1 METASRETRV
11 RAYFERAI
19 ASDAS
24 ARERVLAEAR
34 AEHES
39 IATELESLLAYS
51 EATGLLDGGVS
62 GVAGAFAEMDAA
74 VAMPKVIGQYEV
86 IREIGRGGMGVV
98 YEAQQRFP
106 QRRVAIKLVRSD
118 VATPSMMRRFRHE
131 AQALGMLQHAAIAQV
146 LEAGAADV
154 DGRLRSFLAMELAEG
169 MSLHKWVREHK
180 ASTRQILELMGKI
193 ANGVDHAHKRG
204 VIHRDLKPS
213 NILVNANGEPKI
225 LDFGVAR
232 LTATDAS
239 PGATLATGA
248 GQVIGTLGY
257 MSPEQLSGDQ
267 RLVDVRSDVYA
278 LGAMLYELLAGRP
291 AIELPTMSLL
301 EAIEAVKNKEAQPL
315 GRVRSELRGD
325 VEAIVGK
332 ALEKTVEKRYQSA
345 ADLSD
350 DILRYLTG
358 QPVQARPQTAVYQLR
373 KFAARNKVLVLAA
386 GAVVTTLV
394 VSTAAVGWQAVRA
407 TRAAERATL
416 QAQRAEETAE
426 VLKRMISAGAP
437 EVALG
442 RELTVREMLDAS
454 AGELE
459 KSEDLDPLVRAET
472 HTLLGNTYGAV
483 SQFDKALHHQ
493 RIAEREFV
501 KRFGLRSER
510 ALRARIELAMSVART
525 GSQRADEPY
534 ARAAYEDAVL
544 ALGPDHPV
552 TMRAE
557 IVWAQSMV
565 DSSVL
570 RIKEAIDIAER
581 SWQRHKRVLG
591 EKDPQTLQ
599 ALQSLVIISAR
610 LPSEPRM
617 IEWSKE
623 SVRITEEVSGE
634 NSVRAIVAKVNLGQ
648 ALRQRQRNREAF
660 AVYSKIEAECLK
672 IFGPDHSYT
681 AIVSDGVAEGLIQE
695 RLYGEAIPR
704 LRRSIEAVRRA
715 YGDHSFEYEIRLNL
729 FANSLMWAGLCD
741 EALAVAEDLRVRAF
755 TSPGRSQHVR
765 DVTMGLIAMT
775 HGFRMEIPEA
785 FDALSCVESASLR
798 DEYVHQL
805 SNLIQGSQVA
815 DEEGVPWVLPK

>member
-51 EATGLLDGGVS
+51 EATGLLDSGVS
-62 GVAGAFAEMDAA
+62 GVAGAFAEMDAVVA
-74 VAMPKVIGQYEV
+74 VPKVIGQYEV

-169 MSLHKWVREHK
+169 VSLHKWVREHK
-180 ASTRQILELMGKI
+180 ASAREILELMGKI
-193 ANGVDHAHKRG
+193 ADGVDHAHKRG

-213 NILVNANGEPKI
+213 NILVNAAGEPKI

-232 LTATDAS
+232 LTAAEAS
-239 PGATLATGA
+239 PSATLATGA

-301 EAIEAVKNKEAQPL
+301 EAIEAVKSKEATPL
-315 GRVRSELRGD
+315 GRVRRDLRGD
-325 VEAIVGK
+325 IEAIVGK

-345 ADLSD
+345 AELAD
-350 DILRYLTG
+350 DVRRYLSG
-358 QPVQARPQTAVYQLR
+358 QPVQARPQTTVYQLR
-373 KFAARNKVLVLAA
+373 KFAARNKVLVAAA
-386 GAVVTTLV
+386 GAVAVTMV
-394 VSTAAVGWQAVRA
+394 AATALVGWQAVRA
-407 TRAAERATL
+407 TQAAERATL
-416 QAQRAEETAE
+416 QAQRAEQTAE
-426 VLKRMISAGAP
+426 VLKRMIAAGTP
-437 EVALG
+437 QVALG

-459 KSEDLDPLVRAET
+459 KNEDLDPVVRAET
-472 HTLLGNTYGAV
+472 HTLLGNTYSAL
-483 SQFDKALHHQ
+483 SQLEKALHHQ
-493 RIAEREFV
+493 RIAEREFIE
-501 KRFGLRSER
+501 RFGPRSER
-510 ALRARIELAMSVART
+510 ALRARVELALGMARM
-525 GSQRADEPY
+525 GSERADEPY
-534 ARAAYEDAVL
+534 ARAAYQDAVQ

-552 TMRAE
+552 AMRAE
-557 IVWAQSMV
+557 TVWAQAIV

-570 RIKEAIDIAER
+570 RIKEAIDTAER
-581 SWQRHKRVLG
+581 SWQRHVRALG
-591 EKDPQTLQ
+591 EGHQQTLQ

-623 SVRITEEVSGE
+623 SVRVNEQVHGN
-634 NSVRAIVAKVNLGQ
+634 NSVQTIVAKMNLGQ
-648 ALRQRQRNREAF
+648 ALRQRQRNQEAF
-660 AVYSKIEAECLK
+660 ALYSEIEADCLK

-681 AIVSDGVAEGLIQE
+681 VIVSDGVAEGLVQD
-695 RLYGEAIPR
+695 RLYGEALPR
-704 LRRSIEAVRRA
+704 LRRSLESVRRS
-715 YGDHSFEYEIRLNL
+715 YGELSFEYEVRLNL
-729 FANSLMWAGLCD
+729 FAHSLIWSGMCD
-741 EALAVAEDLRVRAF
+741 EALTVAEDLRVRAF
-755 TSPGRSQHVR
+755 THPGRSQHVR
-765 DVTMGLIAMT
+765 DVTMGLLALT
-775 HGFRMEIPEA
+775 YAQRMEIPEA
-785 FDALSCVESASLR
+785 FEALSCVESFPVRSAHLR
-798 DEYVHQL
+798 LVTAVIE
-805 SNLIQGSQVA
+805 GSREPY
-815 DEEGVPWVLPK
+815 EESVPLDSPK

>member
-62 GVAGAFAEMDAA
+62 GVAGAFAEMDAT

-169 MSLHKWVREHK
+169 IALHKWVRKHK
-180 ASTRQILELMGKI
+180 AATREILELMGKI
-193 ANGVDHAHKRG
+193 ADGVDHAHKRG

-232 LTATDAS
+232 LTATESS
-239 PGATLATGA
+239 PNATLATGA

-267 RLVDVRSDVYA
+267 RLVDMRSDVYA
-278 LGAMLYELLAGRP
+278 LGAMLYELLAGKP

-345 ADLSD
+345 ADLAD
-350 DILRYLTG
+350 DIRRYLTG

-373 KFAARNKVLVLAA
+373 KFAARNKALVLAA
-386 GAVVTTLV
+386 AAVATTLV
-394 VSTAAVGWQAVRA
+394 VATAAVGWQAVRA
-407 TRAAERATL
+407 TQAAERATI
-416 QAQRAEETAE
+416 QARRAEQTAE
-426 VLKRMISAGAP
+426 VLKRMIAAGTP
-437 EVALG
+437 QVAGG
-442 RELTVREMLDAS
+442 RELTVRDMLDAS
-454 AGELE
+454 AGDVEGNL
-459 KSEDLDPLVRAET
+459 DIDPLVRASTHVMLGEMYASLTNFDESVRHARLAAQTYVAET
-472 HTLLGNTYGAV
+472 GPRSRESL
-483 SQFDKALHHQ
+483 KA
-493 RIAEREFV
+493 
-501 KRFGLRSER
+501 R
-510 ALRARIELAMSVART
+510 ADVAMAMARA
-525 GSQRADEPY
+525 GQNRADEAL
-534 ARAAYEDAVL
+534 ARSVYEDALSVL
-544 ALGPDHPV
+544 GPDDEITMYGETGWGMAMSQQYLLRLREATKICERSWKRHVRVLGEDDPRTTLALNALVIVAARLPLDSEGISWAQELARQRERTLGAEAAATLVAKTNLLAMLRQQQYFKEAGELALALEEPTLRVLGPDHTCSALVIEAV
-552 TMRAE
+552 TEWLMQQRRYGEALPRMEWGLHFAERKFGSYSFEHQIRLNMYAYSLLWAGQCDQSLQVAQDMLDHAWLNNASPHVREMITLLVAIIRAGRAE
-557 IVWAQSMV
+557 IQEAFDLVA
-565 DSSVL
+565 SVQDPKL
-570 RIKEAIDIAER
+570 RAYG
-581 SWQRHKRVLG
+581 L
-591 EKDPQTLQ
+591 
-599 ALQSLVIISAR
+599 SLVT
-610 LPSEPRM
+610 RM
-617 IEWSKE
+617 IEGSRSDLE
-623 SVRITEEVSGE
+623 NVRIWQT
-634 NSVRAIVAKVNLGQ
+634 
-648 ALRQRQRNREAF
+648 
-660 AVYSKIEAECLK
+660 
-672 IFGPDHSYT
+672 
-681 AIVSDGVAEGLIQE
+681 
-695 RLYGEAIPR
+695 
-704 LRRSIEAVRRA
+704 
-715 YGDHSFEYEIRLNL
+715 
-729 FANSLMWAGLCD
+729 
-741 EALAVAEDLRVRAF
+741 
-755 TSPGRSQHVR
+755 
-765 DVTMGLIAMT
+765 
-775 HGFRMEIPEA
+775 
-785 FDALSCVESASLR
+785 
-798 DEYVHQL
+798 
-805 SNLIQGSQVA
+805 
-815 DEEGVPWVLPK
+815 VP

>member
-1 METASRETRV
+1 METASRESRV

-19 ASDAS
+19 ASDATS
-24 ARERVLAEAR
+24 RERLLAEAR

-51 EATGLLDGGVS
+51 EETGLLDAGV
-62 GVAGAFAEMDAA
+62 GAVAGVMAELGRETAA
-74 VAMPKVIGQYEV
+74 PKTIGQYEV

-131 AQALGMLQHAAIAQV
+131 AQALGMLQHPAIAQV

-154 DGRLRSFLAMELAEG
+154 DGRLRSFLAMEMAEG
-169 MSLHKWVREHK
+169 IALHKWVRERG
-180 ASTRQILELMGKI
+180 ASPREVLALMAKI
-193 ANGVDHAHKRG
+193 ADGVDHAHKRG

-213 NILVNANGEPKI
+213 NILVNERGEPKI

-232 LTATDAS
+232 LTATEAT
-239 PGATLATGA
+239 PGVTLATGA

-291 AIELPTMSLL
+291 ALELPTMSLL
-301 EAIEAVKNKEAQPL
+301 EAIEAVKNKEAAPL
-315 GRVRSELRGD
+315 GRVRRELRGD

-350 DILRYLTG
+350 DIQRYLTG
-358 QPVQARPQTAVYQLR
+358 QPVQARQQTAVYQLR
-373 KFAARNKVLVLAA
+373 KFAARNKALVLAA
-386 GAVVTTLV
+386 GAVATTLV
-394 VSTAAVGWQAVRA
+394 VATAAVGWQAVRA
-407 TRAAERATL
+407 TQAAERATL

-426 VLKRMISAGAP
+426 VLKRMISAGTP
-437 EVALG
+437 QVALG

-459 KSEDLDPLVRAET
+459 KNLDLDPVVRAET
-472 HTLLGNTYGAV
+472 HTLLSSTYSAL

-501 KRFGLRSER
+501 DRFGPLSER
-510 ALRARIELAMSVART
+510 ALRARVELALDKARA
-525 GSQRADEPY
+525 GSGRADEPY
-534 ARAAYEDAVL
+534 ARAAYEDAARV
-544 ALGPDHPV
+544 LGPDHAA

-557 IVWAQSMV
+557 TVWALSIV

-570 RIKEAIDIAER
+570 RIKEAIDVAER

-591 EKDPQTLQ
+591 EGHPQTLQ
-599 ALQSLVIISAR
+599 ALQSLGIISAR

-617 IEWSKE
+617 IGWSRE
-623 SVRITEEVSGE
+623 SVRITEQVHGT
-634 NSVRAIVAKVNLGQ
+634 NSALTIVAKMNLGQ
-648 ALRQRQRNREAF
+648 ALRQRQQNREAF
-660 AVYSKIEAECLK
+660 AVYSEIEAQCLK

-681 AIVSDGVAEGLIQE
+681 AIVSDGVAEGLVE
-695 RLYGEAIPR
+695 DRLYGEAIPR

-798 DEYVHQL
+798 DEYAQQL
-805 SNLIQGSQVA
+805 CHLIQGSQVVS
-815 DEEGVPWVLPK
+815 EEGVPWVLPK